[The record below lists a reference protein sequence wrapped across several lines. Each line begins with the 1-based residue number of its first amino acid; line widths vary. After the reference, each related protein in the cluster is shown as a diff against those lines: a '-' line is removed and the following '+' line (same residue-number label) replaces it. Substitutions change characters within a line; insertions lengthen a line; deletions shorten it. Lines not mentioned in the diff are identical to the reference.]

1 MSYLRAGGLR
11 HVRYL
16 VRALEQDWP
25 HPDLLRAT
33 DVSAPTYANLGV
45 GKNCDGIPTVL
56 QVRSR
61 PRVSSLAVDIQEARA
76 QSAKV
81 SEEALTIDLDDGRTI
96 VVPLGLVSSPLAWH
110 ASGTQ
115 SS

>member
-1 MSYLRAGGLR
+1 MSFTANGTIPFGRGSNPLSRETCSGYFA
-11 HVRYL
+11 
-16 VRALEQDWP
+16 EP
-25 HPDLLRAT
+25 P
-33 DVSAPTYANLGV
+33 NLGV

-61 PRVSSLAVDIQEARA
+61 PGVSSLAVDIQEARA